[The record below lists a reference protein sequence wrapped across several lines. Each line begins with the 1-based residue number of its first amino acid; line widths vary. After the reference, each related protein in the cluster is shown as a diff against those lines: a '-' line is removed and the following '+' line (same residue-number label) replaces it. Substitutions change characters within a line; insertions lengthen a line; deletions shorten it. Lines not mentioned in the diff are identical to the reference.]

1 MKVIF
6 LEDNRVEDVSEG
18 YARNFLL
25 PRKLVIAATP
35 KALAAVEKRRDKKNA
50 ELEQRR
56 AEMQAVADKL
66 SALEIVVTADVGEE
80 GKLFGSVTAADIAEA
95 VKKTAGV
102 EIDRKKIE
110 LNEPLKNAGDY
121 SIEAKLFRDVTAT
134 LKVKVTAR

>member
-6 LEDNRVEDVSEG
+6 LEDNRVEEVSDG
-18 YARNFLL
+18 YARNYLF
-25 PRKLVIAATP
+25 PRKLVTAATP

-56 AEMQAVADKL
+56 TEMQAVADRL

>member
-6 LEDNRVEDVSEG
+6 LEDNRVENVSEG

-25 PRKLVIAATP
+25 PRNLVIAATP
-35 KALAAVEKRRDKKNA
+35 KALAAVEKRMDKKNA

-56 AEMQAVADKL
+56 TEMQAVADKL
-66 SALEIVVTADVGEE
+66 SAMEIVVTADVGEE

-102 EIDRKKIE
+102 EIDRKKID
-110 LNEPLKNAGDY
+110 LNEPLKNAGEY
-121 SIEAKLFRDVTAT
+121 TVAAKLFRDVTAT
-134 LKVKVTAR
+134 LKVIVTAR